1 MSYPGNHLP
10 PLATSAQPNT
20 DTPLLTPNHGSA
32 PYAVIH
38 AHHAPPHVPENH
50 NHAPP
55 LNNIAP
61 PSTHLSSSHHQSSHT
76 CSQLPHSPVLEQP
89 SLEGPTDLTL
99 TVPAKCGFLSTV
111 LENNGVNPVTHEH
124 IEHAQQTHAV
134 DNVKNGFALIPIP
147 NLPIEGSSVEIHAK
161 KAYSNVLDA
170 GLREVLQQQKTS
182 HSNVIYVD
190 DNARKICGSYPMSNA
205 NNNNQNGAPVERCSS
220 VGVSEL
226 QEVEDASLIVLENIS
241 PTVQSN
247 GTNTGC
253 SSEAEKT
260 GNFPNAAMTAPKV
273 VEHPPTQL
281 TTIAMRKLLQR
292 SMKEKNSIA
301 VVQEKGSTSNNYSS
315 SSREQVNKD
324 SDLPGFIVGSTVSSQ
339 KTPSFGPQ
347 NSPGSNNSP
356 ISSEENNEH
365 PASSSDT
372 IVACSVLSNKEKN
385 QTSSTSKIVTYSSSK
400 TTAESSHS
408 QLKNKL
414 SPLTS
419 RFWGDDEEG
428 EPLENWEAAADSN
441 FQIATGQNLQCIV
454 LEQDSGSS
462 TLGALTASP
471 NTTNT
476 TNSEGNPI
484 SPFGPSLGSEYQPST
499 LTTNAQAYLKES
511 EYIDVNRPISNK
523 QKRKQAKQVEEDRL
537 EISLVLQFLGLLTV
551 VVQMKPRTT

>member
-1 MSYPGNHLP
+1 MRNAINSAISIALKEDGASSRLNAIKVSLIFLLSKLKTITKLWQNNHSSNNFFYICSP
-10 PLATSAQPNT
+10 SFQTWRTHPQQ
-20 DTPLLTPNHGSA
+20 NHS
-32 PYAVIH
+32 
-38 AHHAPPHVPENH
+38 
-50 NHAPP
+50 
-55 LNNIAP
+55 
-61 PSTHLSSSHHQSSHT
+61 PST
-76 CSQLPHSPVLEQP
+76 
-89 SLEGPTDLTL
+89 GPTDLTL
-99 TVPAKCGFLSTV
+99 TVPAKCGVLSTV

-124 IEHAQQTHAV
+124 IEHTQQTHAV

-161 KAYSNVLDA
+161 KAYSNVLDV

-190 DNARKICGSYPMSNA
+190 DNAGKICGSYPMSNA

-220 VGVSEL
+220 VGVSKL

-247 GTNTGC
+247 GKAVKNKA
-253 SSEAEKT
+253 SNPINNNSNEKVT
-260 GNFPNAAMTAPKV
+260 TKVNEGKNAIV
-273 VEHPPTQL
+273 
-281 TTIAMRKLLQR
+281 
-292 SMKEKNSIA
+292 

-324 SDLPGFIVGSTVSSQ
+324 SDFPGFIVSSTVSSQ

-347 NSPGSNNSP
+347 NSPGSNSSP

-385 QTSSTSKIVTYSSSK
+385 QTGSTSKIVTYSSSK

-414 SPLTS
+414 SPLTG

-484 SPFGPSLGSEYQPST
+484 SPFSPSLGSEYQPST

-511 EYIDVNRPISNK
+511 E
-523 QKRKQAKQVEEDRL
+523 
-537 EISLVLQFLGLLTV
+537 
-551 VVQMKPRTT
+551 